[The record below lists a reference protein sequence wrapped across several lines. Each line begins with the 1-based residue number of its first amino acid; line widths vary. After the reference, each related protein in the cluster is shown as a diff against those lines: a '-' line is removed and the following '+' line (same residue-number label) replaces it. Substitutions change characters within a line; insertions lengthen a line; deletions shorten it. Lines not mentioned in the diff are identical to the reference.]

1 MPMTAEELFATY
13 DNDRIDRRLIRG
25 RLVERSYPFRCP
37 AHSGVVAKLS
47 GILGNWQRSEAGTSW
62 SVYGYG
68 CPYRLQSD
76 PDTVLYFDA
85 SIIPAAL
92 DRATP
97 ARAPFID
104 GAPALAVEVIDL
116 SDPPD
121 AIGELV
127 DVGLSCGV
135 PLLWLIDPV
144 EETVTVHQLGA
155 RKVVM
160 RIRDEI
166 VADSVGPSLRFP
178 VAEIFE

>member
-1 MPMTAEELFATY
+1 MTVEELFATY

-25 RLVERSYPFRCP
+25 RLVERPYPFRCP
-37 AHSGVVAKLS
+37 AHSVVVASLC
-47 GILGNWQRSEAGTSW
+47 GILGNWQRSEAGASW

-92 DRATP
+92 DQATP
-97 ARAPFID
+97 ARTPFIE
-104 GAPALAVEVIDL
+104 GVPALAVEVIDL

-127 DVGLSCGV
+127 DVSLSCGV
-135 PLLWLIDPV
+135 RKLWLIDPF
-144 EETVTVHQLGA
+144 EETVTMLQPGA
-155 RKVVM
+155 RKKVLGTG
-160 RIRDEI
+160 DEI
-166 VADSVGPSLRFP
+166 VADSIGPNLRFP